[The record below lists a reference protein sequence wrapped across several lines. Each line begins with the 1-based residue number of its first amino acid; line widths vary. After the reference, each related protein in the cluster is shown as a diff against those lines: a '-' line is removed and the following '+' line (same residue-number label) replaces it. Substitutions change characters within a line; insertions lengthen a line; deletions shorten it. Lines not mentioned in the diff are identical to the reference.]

1 MARYLFDAAQEAVTQ
16 ANLLADQLLEIQQD
30 WEQRLD
36 EYRKSQGKTRA
47 LRADSIDFKL
57 LTGLAAHPI
66 VTAKTLERLYGVTWS
81 NARRALEDLQAV
93 GILRGKVIGTRGT
106 TGYYADDILSLI
118 THADRQ
124 LASSQFDTRLAQ
136 PSGRAVPNP
145 PVLPLGSASLG

>member
-1 MARYLFDAAQEAVTQ
+1 M
-16 ANLLADQLLEIQQD
+16 
-30 WEQRLD
+30 
-36 EYRKSQGKTRA
+36 
-47 LRADSIDFKL
+47 
-57 LTGLAAHPI
+57 
-66 VTAKTLERLYGVTWS
+66 TAKTLERLYGVTWS